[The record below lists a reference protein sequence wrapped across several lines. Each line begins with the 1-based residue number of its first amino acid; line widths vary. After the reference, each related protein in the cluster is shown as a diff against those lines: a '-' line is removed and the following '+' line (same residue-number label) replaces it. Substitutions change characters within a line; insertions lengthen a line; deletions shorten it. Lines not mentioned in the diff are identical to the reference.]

1 MNPIYSPSSP
11 TYSKLQKSLIVFFGV
26 ILPIGTFILHNTH
39 NNGPFFPEYD
49 DKTIWT
55 WLKLAYSPGVQV
67 YFYPLIL
74 FSMVAIRFEIYG
86 RSVRQ
91 SPWTTTGL
99 CCGTI
104 LSGIFTAWYFFTP
117 VYSISFF
124 GAIFLKTFHM
134 KDLPAVLLFVFAG
147 IAPHAAFVT
156 YLATLIRHLRNRRKQ
171 QESVSSSLF
180 TPTVITS
187 SLGLTSLTL
196 AILKMR
202 ELHAAL
208 PQNPPNCYLATIAAR
223 GAPSHYQTIIRSSS
237 GDFSV
242 TRQLRIFK
250 AWEIAVMTLFPRIHR
265 LLRGYYDR
273 LGPPLARMTASR
285 ARIVYIILIPCALV
299 FLLSLRLLFRDAN
312 KIVRESYGNFSS

>member
-1 MNPIYSPSSP
+1 MNPSDSPSSP
-11 TYSKLQKSLIVFFGV
+11 AYGKFQKFLIVLFGV
-26 ILPIGTFILHNTH
+26 IVPIGTFVFHNTLH
-39 NNGPFFPEYD
+39 HGPFFPDYD

-55 WLKLAYSPGVQV
+55 WLMLADSHDVQI

-74 FSMVAIRFEIYG
+74 VSMVALLLEIYG
-86 RSVRQ
+86 RTSRR

-104 LSGIFTAWYFFTP
+104 LSGIFTAWYFFAP
-117 VYSISFF
+117 AWSFSLL
-124 GAIFLKTFHM
+124 GVIFTKTIHI
-134 KDLPAVLLFVFAG
+134 KDLPPVLLLFIAG
-147 IAPHAAFVT
+147 VAPHAAFVT
-156 YLATLIRHLRNRRKQ
+156 YLVTLIRHLKYRRKSR
-171 QESVSSSLF
+171 EKVSSSLF
-180 TPTVITS
+180 APTVITS

-223 GAPSHYQTIIRSSS
+223 GASPCHQTIIRSPS
-237 GDFSV
+237 GDFAV

-250 AWEIAVMTLFPRIHR
+250 AWEIVVMTLFPRIHR

-312 KIVRESYGNFSS
+312 KVARESYGNSSS